1 MSYQPLMHI
10 DFRRLLRVLSPNRQN
25 LSSMAWPLFP
35 IKPRQNGLQV
45 NWVLLVAEYGVFQE
59 MHMLPCLW
67 RDSSKQI
74 QRFLIASRQIT
85 IQHAS
90 QQHGVVRNYNI
101 CNLATTQVVDRNL
114 QVGAPSQF
122 LPDIHLGDGGSQLLV
137 GSNAVR
143 FSD

>member
-1 MSYQPLMHI
+1 MCI
-10 DFRRLLRVLSPNRQN
+10 RDR
-25 LSSMAWPLFP
+25 
-35 IKPRQNGLQV
+35 
-45 NWVLLVAEYGVFQE
+45 LVAEYGVFQE

-143 FSD
+143 DVYKRQLQELPVTMARAWS